1 MKGENFV
8 EKIRKNKKI
17 IFIFL
22 LPAVLIYLCFEVIPV
37 IMSIYFSFNDWP
49 GIQAIPLKFV
59 GLNNYKK
66 LFSNGVFL
74 QSLKNVLIYMMI
86 SVVLQVPIGF
96 GLGLLIHHFKKWQRF
111 FKAAF
116 FIPMILSVTAV
127 ALLWNFI
134 YFPTEKGILNSFL
147 IKLGLDSLVHQ
158 WLVDPKTSLIC
169 LIIVST
175 WTSVGYY
182 MIICLAG
189 LTSIPDS
196 VLEAGSLDG
205 ATGWK
210 KIRYLYIPMLWEP
223 LKMSTIM
230 VITGVLKIFDT
241 GYILTP
247 TGGTGNSTI
256 VPALLMYNEAYRYGH
271 YGTGSAIATVI
282 FVLSAFV
289 SIASLKLM
297 NRRESIEY

>member
-1 MKGENFV
+1 M
-8 EKIRKNKKI
+8 EKIRRNKKTI
-17 IFIFL
+17 LIFL
-22 LPAVLIYLCFEVIPV
+22 LPAVLIYLCFEVVPV
-37 IMSIYFSFNDWP
+37 IMSIYFSFHDWP
-49 GIQAIPLKFV
+49 GIQAVALKFV
-59 GLNNYKK
+59 GIKNYVK
-66 LFSNGVFL
+66 LFQNPVFL
-74 QSLKNVLIYMMI
+74 QSLKNVFIYVI
-86 SVVLQVPIGF
+86 LSVMLQVPLGF
-96 GLGLLIHHFKKWQRF
+96 GLGLLIHHFKKAQRF

-147 IKLGLDSLVHQ
+147 IKLGLESLTRQ
-158 WLVDPKTSLIC
+158 WLVDPKTSLFC

-196 VLEAGSLDG
+196 VLEAGALDG
-205 ATGWK
+205 ATGWR
-210 KIRYLYIPMLWEP
+210 KIYYLYIPLLWETI
-223 LKMSTIM
+223 KMSTIM

-241 GYILTP
+241 VYILTP
-247 TGGTGNSTI
+247 TGGTSNSTI

-271 YGTGSAIATVI
+271 YGTGSAIATII
-282 FVLSAFV
+282 FVLSVLV
-289 SIASLKLM
+289 SVFSLKLM
-297 NRRESIEY
+297 NKRETIEY

>member
-1 MKGENFV
+1 M
-8 EKIRKNKKI
+8 EKIRTNKKTI
-17 IFIFL
+17 ILFL
-22 LPAVLIYLCFEVIPV
+22 LPALLIYICFEVIPV
-37 IMSIYFSFNDWP
+37 VMSIYFSFNEWA
-49 GIQAIPLKFV
+49 GIQSVPLKFV
-59 GLNNYKK
+59 GIKN
-66 LFSNGVFL
+66 FSNLFQNKIFL
-74 QSLKNVLIYMMI
+74 KSLQNVLIYTGV

-96 GLGLLIHHFKKWQRF
+96 GLGLLIHHFKRGQRF

-134 YFPTEKGILNSFL
+134 YFPTEKGILNSFF
-147 IKLGLDSLVHQ
+147 IKIGMEGLKNQ
-158 WLVDPKTSLIC
+158 WLVNPKTSLLS
-169 LIIVST
+169 LIAVST

-196 VLEAGSLDG
+196 VMEAGALDG
-205 ATGWK
+205 VSGLK
-210 KIRYLYIPMLWEP
+210 KIWYLYIPMLWDP
-223 LKMSTIM
+223 IKISTIM

-241 GYILTP
+241 VYILTP
-247 TGGTGNSTI
+247 SGGTNNATI

-282 FVLSAFV
+282 FLLSAFV
-289 SIASLKLM
+289 SVFSLKLM
-297 NRRESIEY
+297 NKKESVEY

>member
-1 MKGENFV
+1 M
-8 EKIRKNKKI
+8 EKIRKNKRTI
-17 IFIFL
+17 VLFL

-37 IMSIYFSFNDWP
+37 IMSIYFSFHDWP
-49 GIQAIPLKFV
+49 GIQAIPLEFV
-59 GLNNYKK
+59 GLDNYKS
-66 LFSNGVFL
+66 LFQNKVFL
-74 QSLKNVLIYMMI
+74 QSLKNVFIYVI
-86 SVVLQVPIGF
+86 VSVILQVPLGF
-96 GLGLLIHHFKKWQRF
+96 GLGLLIHHFKKGQRF

-147 IKLGLDSLVHQ
+147 IKIGLENLTQQ
-158 WLVDPKTSLIC
+158 WLVNPKTSLMC
-169 LIIVST
+169 LIVVST

-189 LTSIPDS
+189 LTSVPDS
-196 VLEAGSLDG
+196 VVEAGDLDG

-210 KIRYLYIPMLWEP
+210 KVWYIYIPMLWEP

-241 GYILTP
+241 VYILTP
-247 TGGTGNSTI
+247 TGGTNNSTI

-271 YGTGSAIATVI
+271 YGLGSAIATVI
-282 FVLSAFV
+282 FVLSVAV
-289 SIASLKLM
+289 SVFSQKLM
-297 NRRESIEY
+297 NRRESVEY